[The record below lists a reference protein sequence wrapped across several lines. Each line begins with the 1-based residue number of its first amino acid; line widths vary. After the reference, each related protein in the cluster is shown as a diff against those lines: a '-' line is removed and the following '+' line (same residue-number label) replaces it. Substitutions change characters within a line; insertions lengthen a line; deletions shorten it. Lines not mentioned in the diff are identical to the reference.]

1 MWIYVGQNV
10 HIHNMCVQVP
20 TSQKRVSDLPE
31 LEFQAVLGHPLWVLE
46 TKLTKLRATAREQ
59 AFLIAKPSLQ
69 DP

>member
-1 MWIYVGQNV
+1 
-10 HIHNMCVQVP
+10 MCVCVCVCVCDVI
-20 TSQKRVSDLPE
+20 TGAYRSQKRVSDLPE